1 MPNKTKRHL
10 ALAGVGVSFDFGQ
23 SFGGGE
29 MTVCLLYSLHP
40 KSARRESVCNQT
52 PMYNNRGLCG
62 FRPHLGHL
70 LPYGGVNICNASG
83 ASVGGNPAYARA
95 KFGVGVS
102 DD

>member
-1 MPNKTKRHL
+1 
-10 ALAGVGVSFDFGQ
+10 
-23 SFGGGE
+23 
-29 MTVCLLYSLHP
+29 MTVTPLYSLQP
-40 KSARRESVCNQT
+40 KKARFKNGFVRT

-62 FRPHLGHL
+62 FHPHLGHL

>member
-29 MTVCLLYSLHP
+29 MTVAILYSLHP
-40 KSARRESVCNQT
+40 KSASHESVCNQT
-52 PMYNNRGLCG
+52 PMNNNGGLCG

-70 LPYGGVNICNASG
+70 LPYGGVNLCNASV
-83 ASVGGNPAYARA
+83 ASVGGNRAHARA
-95 KFGVGVS
+95 KFGQGGVR
-102 DD
+102 

>member
-1 MPNKTKRHL
+1 MMNKTKRHL

-52 PMYNNRGLCG
+52 PMYNKIGR
-62 FRPHLGHL
+62 
-70 LPYGGVNICNASG
+70 ASCRER
-83 ASVGGNPAYARA
+83 VYHP
-95 KFGVGVS
+95 V
-102 DD
+102 

>member
-1 MPNKTKRHL
+1 
-10 ALAGVGVSFDFGQ
+10 
-23 SFGGGE
+23 
-29 MTVCLLYSLHP
+29 MTVIALYDLQT
-40 KSARRESVCNQT
+40 KMARRESVGNQT

-62 FRPHLGHL
+62 FHPHLGHL

-83 ASVGGNPAYARA
+83 ASVGGKWFHEIPSDTIARA